1 MLNSDISRVTL
12 AAILGLVAAAGNL
25 LGGYFVVYLHWQ
37 RKFLQY
43 FLALGAGYMLAVTF
57 LDVIP
62 ESVRLAGDRAFLLI
76 LIGYFL
82 IHLFEHTI
90 APHFH
95 FGEETHCDEVSHH
108 HARTTLL
115 VGLAIH
121 TFFDGV
127 AIASGFLVS
136 NWLGVVIFVAI
147 FLHKLPEGFTVAS
160 VVLASGQSRRN
171 AILASGLLGAAT
183 LLGVLLT
190 TALQSQLAYALPLS
204 GGVTMYVAATDLLP
218 EVNRT
223 PNWRMALL
231 VFVGVATL
239 LIMQHLF
246 HV

>member
-1 MLNSDISRVTL
+1 MLNLENSRVGL
-12 AAILGLVAAAGNL
+12 AAVLGLVAAGGNL
-25 LGGYFVVYLHWQ
+25 LGGYFVVYHHWE
-37 RKFLQY
+37 RRFLQY
-43 FLALGAGYMLAVTF
+43 FLALGAGYMLAVAF
-57 LDVIP
+57 LEVIP
-62 ESVRLAGDRAFLLI
+62 ESVRRAGDAAFLYV
-76 LIGYFL
+76 LIGFFL

-95 FGEETHCDEVSHH
+95 FGEETHCEEVRHH

-127 AIASGFLVS
+127 AIAAGFLVS

-147 FLHKLPEGFTVAS
+147 LLHKLPEGFTVAS
-160 VVLASGQSRRN
+160 VVLASGQSKRN
-171 AILASGLLGAAT
+171 ALLASGLLGAAT

-190 TALQSQLAYALPLS
+190 TVLAGQLNYALPVS
-204 GGVTMYVAATDLLP
+204 GGVTLYVAATDLLP
-218 EVNRT
+218 EVNRE
-223 PNWRMALL
+223 PGWRMALL
-231 VFVGVATL
+231 VFVGLASL